1 MPLKLVVFDEGT
13 STLLP
18 RARCESF
25 DDRHSASTV
34 HQKPVHHC
42 LGDLQGFPFFN
53 EIVSLSTFQ
62 RKRPTITDQ
71 TMAQPGEP
79 AGQAA
84 GASGC
89 RLRRPVCRRL
99 DSAAAAARSG
109 PLLPEICSRLRPAP
123 EGVCPVW
130 EVPICS
136 QPARVSRC
144 FRVKFLCRVSGP
156 SRRPVPATRSRPD
169 RAGIPSGGPG
179 SGPVG
184 PAGTLARSRQP
195 EPDWT
200 EGAPAAAPALSRA
213 GSAAIAWAVA
223 GDGGDFPAPPAVCR
237 PSQDPRRR
245 AALPVGAVA
254 PAALPGPGRPGRGPR
269 GSGDPRRA
277 TQSRVIEID

>member
-25 DDRHSASTV
+25 DLHSASTV

-89 RLRRPVCRRL
+89 RLRGPAPACAGP
-99 DSAAAAARSG
+99 SAAGSTRQPPPRVQAPCSLKFAPASG
-109 PLLPEICSRLRPAP
+109 PLRRVCVPSGRSRFAPNRREFPGVSESNFCVEFLGQVAGPFLRPDLGPTGQGSRQAGPDRARSARPAP
-123 EGVCPVW
+123 
-130 EVPICS
+130 
-136 QPARVSRC
+136 
-144 FRVKFLCRVSGP
+144 
-156 SRRPVPATRSRPD
+156 
-169 RAGIPSGGPG
+169 
-179 SGPVG
+179 
-184 PAGTLARSRQP
+184 
-195 EPDWT
+195 
-200 EGAPAAAPALSRA
+200 SRA
-213 GSAAIAWAVA
+213 AVN
-223 GDGGDFPAPPAVCR
+223 R
-237 PSQDPRRR
+237 NRT
-245 AALPVGAVA
+245 
-254 PAALPGPGRPGRGPR
+254 GPR
-269 GSGDPRRA
+269 GRRRPRPL
-277 TQSRVIEID
+277 